1 MILDCVFKL
10 ARQTRGNILG
20 VKRGVHYWLILS
32 LLLSS
37 MATQATELTGSL
49 HLRGSTTLLPLAQ
62 RVAEA
67 YMEKHPKIIVNVS
80 GGGTQRGYKSLLD
93 GTADLALVSS
103 DPSEEIQQSLAR
115 RKQKTRAVNIAYS
128 ALVVAVHPH
137 NPINSITLPQ
147 LQEVFSGRLNNWK
160 NLGGEDAPIHVLI
173 GPPSGG
179 ITEVWKSRVLGD
191 NNTYTPL
198 AAVMSAQE
206 RHFNLSTDTNAIT
219 YLPLNESG
227 DGIKSLAVNRVS
239 PSKEN
244 IHNGKYPLRTA
255 LSLVSL
261 VPATPLIQD
270 FSRFMQ
276 TRLQEMSEE
285 HLIAAVEEIQ

>member
-1 MILDCVFKL
+1 MILNCVFEI
-10 ARQTRGNILG
+10 ARQTRLNMPNIKHG
-20 VKRGVHYWLILS
+20 EQV
-32 LLLSS
+32 LLSFGLFFCS
-37 MATQATELTGSL
+37 IATQATELSGSL

-93 GTADLALVSS
+93 GTADLALTSS
-103 DPSEEIQQSLAR
+103 DPSEEIQQALAR
-115 RKQKTRAVNIAYS
+115 RQQKISVVNIAYS
-128 ALVVAVHPH
+128 ALIVAVHPH
-137 NPINSITLPQ
+137 NSINSITLPQ

-179 ITEVWKSRVLGD
+179 ITEVWKSKVLGD

-198 AAVMSAQE
+198 AAVMPAQE
-206 RHFNLSTDTNAIT
+206 RSLNLTRDSNAIT

-227 DGIKSLAVNRVS
+227 GELKSLAVNRVL
-239 PSKEN
+239 PNKTN
-244 IHNGKYPLRTA
+244 IHSGKYPLRSA
-255 LSLVSL
+255 LSLVSIA
-261 VPATPLIQD
+261 PATPLAQD

-285 HLIAAVEEIQ
+285 DLVAAVEEMP

>member
-1 MILDCVFKL
+1 MILDWVCKRTRKTQVNISGLRCAVNHLLGFCV
-10 ARQTRGNILG
+10 
-20 VKRGVHYWLILS
+20 LITS
-32 LLLSS
+32 IAS
-37 MATQATELTGSL
+37 QAAEFSGAL

-67 YMEKHPKIIVNVS
+67 YMEKHPRVIVNVS

-103 DPSEEIQQSLAR
+103 APTEEIQQAIAR
-115 RKQKTRAVNIAYS
+115 RQQKLTVVNIAYS
-128 ALVVAVHPH
+128 ALIVAVHPH
-137 NPINSITLPQ
+137 NAINSITLPQ

-160 NLGGEDAPIHVLI
+160 NLGGDDAPIHVLI

-179 ITEVWKSRVLGD
+179 ITEVWKSKVLGD

-206 RHFNLSTDTNAIT
+206 RHFNLNNDVNAIT

-227 DGIKSLAVNRVS
+227 GGIKSLAVNRVS

-244 IHNGKYPLRTA
+244 IHSGKYPLRTA

-261 VPATPLIQD
+261 VPASPLIQD

-276 TRLQEMSEE
+276 TRLQEMSAE